1 LASSKTIT
9 SFSSDEPDPDPE
21 DDFFSPEPE
30 DDFYPILAL
39 AIYLAYWRAN
49 STISLAVL
57 PEL

>member
-9 SFSSDEPDPDPE
+9 SFSSDEPDPDPDPE

-39 AIYLAYWRAN
+39 AIYLAY
-49 STISLAVL
+49 
-57 PEL
+57 